1 MQKSQESA
9 TPILRA
15 FETLKKNVRQTFL
28 IVHDVPRIFYDI
40 RKKKNRAWDCAL
52 IKIFDRF
59 GDV

>member
-1 MQKSQESA
+1 MSQESA
-9 TPILRA
+9 TPILRE

-28 IVHDVPRIFYDI
+28 IVHDVPRAI

-59 GDV
+59 GDA